1 MHPMPKPLHLLDD
14 AFILD
19 KIRNPDTRDY
29 GFNLLVNA
37 YKQRIYRTIRRMV
50 INHDDADDLTQET
63 FIKVHR
69 NLDRFRSES
78 ALFTW
83 IYRIATNECLSF
95 LRSKRRRFLIP
106 IYDVEHEL
114 AAKVSD
120 GHLMDADDLQ
130 KRLQMAILG
139 LPEKQRLVFQLRYFD
154 EMPYEEIAAITGT
167 SIGALKASHHHAV
180 RKISEELTIELN
192 D

>member
-1 MHPMPKPLHLLDD
+1 MHPIPKPLHLLDD

-19 KIRNPDTRDY
+19 KIRNPETRDY

-37 YKQRIYRTIRRMV
+37 YKQRIYKTIRRMV
-50 INHDDADDLTQET
+50 IDHDDVDDLTQET

-83 IYRIATNECLSF
+83 IYRIATNECLGF
-95 LRSKRRRFLIP
+95 LRSKRRRYLIP
-106 IYDVEHEL
+106 VHDVEHEL

-130 KRLQMAILG
+130 KQLQLAILR

-167 SIGALKASHHHAV
+167 TVGALKASHHHAV
-180 RKISEELTIELN
+180 RKISNELTLDLN